1 MIRTARVATRG
12 NIFCDICIDKRS
24 ACIAVCAI
32 SLHWSVDATAAP
44 GKRSSKNEVKAFNTR
59 MAENEALIRRLQER
73 IQILEGKI
81 NPGSSPAILPQ
92 AASPS
97 SRSDPQPQVVR
108 QDPSPQKTEAQ
119 QKRTRPS
126 VAGAMVVD
134 EAAAQRALER
144 TLTQM
149 GALLLPARVVEVTPI
164 LSYSLSERSSSTVG
178 TISLPGSQT
187 PFPAVVSQNTRTNET
202 SVAAAVRV
210 GLPQDFQA
218 EIFVPYSHIR
228 SLRTDDFGHAESAR
242 GGGWGD
248 LTIGVAKTFL
258 RERSW
263 RPDLIGRLSY
273 NFGTGRNSS
282 GLLDFQGG
290 YRQLQ
295 AQFIALKRQDPIA
308 FTAEISYNKLFREA
322 GSKPGNVAAVSL
334 GAALAASPQTSL
346 QMSYTQVWRGD
357 AERASG
363 TGLGTSQNYGLL
375 VLGASSVLGRD
386 LTAVTQFGIGVGR
399 DAPKYSVS
407 VAFPYLFH

>member
-1 MIRTARVATRG
+1 MTTSG
-12 NIFCDICIDKRS
+12 NILGDIFLEKRS

-32 SLHWSVDATAAP
+32 TLHWSMDATAAP
-44 GKRSSKNEVKAFNTR
+44 VQRKSKNGDQSFNTR
-59 MAENEALIRRLQER
+59 MAENEALILRLQQR
-73 IQILEGKI
+73 IQILEGKL
-81 NPGSSPAILPQ
+81 NQGSSPAILPQ
-92 AASPS
+92 ATPPI
-97 SRSDPQPQVVR
+97 SRTDQRPEVV
-108 QDPSPQKTEAQ
+108 QKDPSPPTPPAQ
-119 QKRTRPS
+119 QSGARPS
-126 VAGAMVVD
+126 AAGAMVVD

-149 GALLLPARVVEVTPI
+149 GALLLPVRVVEVTPI
-164 LSYSLSERSSSTVG
+164 LSYSLSERTSSTVG

-187 PFPAVVSQNTRTNET
+187 PFPSVVSQNTRTNET
-202 SVAAAVRV
+202 SVAAAIRV
-210 GLPQDFQA
+210 GLPQNFQA
-218 EIFVPYSHIR
+218 EVFVPYSHIR
-228 SLRTDDFGHAESAR
+228 SLRTDDFGQAESAR
-242 GGGWGD
+242 GAGWGD
-248 LTIGVAKTFL
+248 LTIGVAKTLL

-273 NFGTGRNSS
+273 NFGTGRTSS

-295 AQFIALKRQDPIA
+295 GQFIALKRQDPIA
-308 FTAEISYNKLFREA
+308 FTAEISYNKFFTEA
-322 GSKPGNVAAVSL
+322 GSKPGNVASVSL

-346 QMSYTQVWRGD
+346 QMSYRQVWRGD
-357 AERASG
+357 AERDGGARV
-363 TGLGTSQNYGLL
+363 GTSQNYGLL